1 MQTEPAGPGGTAV
14 NLAGEDALKGFV
26 LAAVILILAL
36 GNFVALLDLTI
47 TNVLVPHLAGAFGAS
62 PSDATW
68 VITGYGI
75 AEAITVPLTGW
86 LAARFG
92 PVRIFVL
99 GLVGF
104 GIFSLLCG
112 LAPSLNALI
121 LFRVA
126 LGVCGGPL
134 IPLSQTLLIKLVPK
148 RHANL
153 ALSVWALTTILAP
166 ALGPVLGGLIGD
178 NLDWQWAFYFKVPLS
193 FIIGFFAWR
202 ILARHE
208 TPTQKVPMDYVGL
221 ALLVTWVGALQIMLG
236 NGQDADWFNSG
247 FIVTLLIVTLICFV
261 VFVIWEVTDQHP
273 IVDLRVFRN
282 RAFSVSMVVI
292 ALAYG
297 VLFGC
302 IVLIPLWLQ
311 TSMGYT
317 STWAGIISAFMGL
330 SSVAMAPLIALLMP
344 RIDLRVL
351 VSTGLFM
358 AAAACMMYFSDDDQV
373 NFWQLMWP
381 QLLLGAALMLIMIP
395 LMEMSVSSLPPADT
409 AAGAGQFNFIRTLA
423 SAFAAAG
430 VVAFWNDQ
438 TVTDGAVLAAQL
450 QHPQTMLNAAAA
462 AGLGMP
468 RALTMLDLVTRGQSV
483 MLATNHTFLILAALM
498 TVTAGIVWIA
508 PKPPKSDGG
517 MKMAH

>member
-1 MQTEPAGPGGTAV
+1 MG
-14 NLAGEDALKGFV
+14 DAAELKGFA
-26 LAAVILILAL
+26 LASVILILAL
-36 GNFVALLDLTI
+36 GNFLALLDLTI
-47 TNVLVPHLAGAFGAS
+47 TNVLVPHLAGAFGSS

-92 PVRIFVL
+92 PVRVFVL
-99 GLVGF
+99 GLAGF
-104 GIFSLLCG
+104 GFFSLLCG

-121 LFRVA
+121 LCRVA
-126 LGVCGGPL
+126 LGLCGGPL
-134 IPLSQTLLIKLVPK
+134 IPLSQTLLIRLVPK
-148 RHANL
+148 RRANAAL
-153 ALSVWALTTILAP
+153 AVWALTTILAP

-193 FIIGFFAWR
+193 AIIGFSAWR
-202 ILARHE
+202 VLQRYEA
-208 TPTQKVPMDYVGL
+208 PTAKVPMDYVGL
-221 ALLVTWVGALQIMLG
+221 ALLVTWVGALQVMLG

-247 FIVTLLIVTLICFV
+247 FIVTLLIVTILCFIF
-261 VFVIWEVTDQHP
+261 FVIWEVTDKHP

-317 STWAGIISAFMGL
+317 STWAGYISAFMGL
-330 SSVAMAPLIALLMP
+330 SSVAVAPLIAFMMP

-351 VSTGLFM
+351 VSAGLFI
-358 AAAACMMYFSDDDQV
+358 AAAACMMYSGYDDQV
-373 NFWQLMWP
+373 DFWQLMWP

-395 LMEMSVSSLPPADT
+395 LMEMSVRSLPPEDT

-423 SAFAAAG
+423 SAFAAAA

-438 TVTDGAVLAAQL
+438 TITDGAVLAAEL
-450 QHPQTMLNAAAA
+450 QHPQTVLDAAVAG
-462 AGLGMP
+462 GLGTH
-468 RALTMLDLVTRGQSV
+468 RALAMLDLMTQGQSV
-483 MLATNHTFLILAALM
+483 MLATNYTFLILAALM
-498 TVTAGIVWIA
+498 TVTAAIVWIA
-508 PKPPKSDGG
+508 PKPPRSGG
-517 MKMAH
+517 SLPMAH

>member
-1 MQTEPAGPGGTAV
+1 MRNNATGPGGKAV
-14 NLAGEDALKGFV
+14 NMADEKELKGLV
-26 LAAVILILAL
+26 LVSVILILAL
-36 GNFVALLDLTI
+36 GNFLALLDLTI
-47 TNVLVPHLAGAFGAS
+47 TNVLVPHLAGAFGSS

-92 PVRIFVL
+92 PVRVFVL

-121 LFRVA
+121 LCRVA

-148 RHANL
+148 RHANA

-193 FIIGFFAWR
+193 AIIGFFAWR
-202 ILARHE
+202 ILAPYE
-208 TPTQKVPMDYVGL
+208 APTEKVPMDYVGL
-221 ALLVTWVGALQIMLG
+221 ALLVTWVGALQVMLG

-247 FIVTLLIVTLICFV
+247 FIVTLLIVTIICFI
-261 VFVIWEVTDQHP
+261 VFVIWEVTDKHP

-317 STWAGIISAFMGL
+317 STWAGYISAFMGL
-330 SSVAMAPLIALLMP
+330 SSVAVAPLIAFLMP

-351 VSTGLFM
+351 VSVGLFI
-358 AAAACMMYFSDDDQV
+358 AAAACMMYFGYDDQV
-373 NFWQLMWP
+373 DFWQLMWP

-395 LMEMSVSSLPPADT
+395 LMEMSVRSLPPEDT

-423 SAFAAAG
+423 SAFAAAA
-430 VVAFWNDQ
+430 VVAYWNDQ
-438 TVTDGAVLAAQL
+438 TITDRAVLAAEL
-450 QHPQTMLNAAAA
+450 QHPQAVLHAAA
-462 AGLGMP
+462 AGGMGTH
-468 RALTMLDLVTRGQSV
+468 RALSMLDLMTQGQSV

-498 TVTAGIVWIA
+498 TATAAIVWLA
-508 PKPPKSDGG
+508 PKPPRSDGS
-517 MKMAH
+517 MPMAH

>member
-1 MQTEPAGPGGTAV
+1 MRNNSTGSGGSAV
-14 NLAGEDALKGFV
+14 NMGDAAELKGFA
-26 LAAVILILAL
+26 LASVILILAL
-36 GNFVALLDLTI
+36 GNFLALLDLTI
-47 TNVLVPHLAGAFGAS
+47 TNVLVPHLAGAFGSS

-92 PVRIFVL
+92 PVRVFVL
-99 GLVGF
+99 GLAGF
-104 GIFSLLCG
+104 GFFSLLCG

-121 LFRVA
+121 LCRVA
-126 LGVCGGPL
+126 LGLCGGPL
-134 IPLSQTLLIKLVPK
+134 IPLSQTLLIRLVPK
-148 RHANL
+148 RRANAAL
-153 ALSVWALTTILAP
+153 AVWALTTILAP

-193 FIIGFFAWR
+193 AIIGFSAWR
-202 ILARHE
+202 VLQRYEA
-208 TPTQKVPMDYVGL
+208 PTAKVPMDYVGL
-221 ALLVTWVGALQIMLG
+221 ALLVTWVGALQVMLG

-247 FIVTLLIVTLICFV
+247 FIVTLLIVTILCFIF
-261 VFVIWEVTDQHP
+261 FVIWEVTDKHP

-317 STWAGIISAFMGL
+317 STWAGYISAFMGL
-330 SSVAMAPLIALLMP
+330 SSVAVAPLIAFMMP

-351 VSTGLFM
+351 VSAGLFI
-358 AAAACMMYFSDDDQV
+358 AAAACMMYSGYDDQV
-373 NFWQLMWP
+373 DFWQLMWP

-395 LMEMSVSSLPPADT
+395 LMEMSVRSLPPEDT

-423 SAFAAAG
+423 SAFAAAA

-438 TVTDGAVLAAQL
+438 TITDGAVLAAEL
-450 QHPQTMLNAAAA
+450 QRAAW
-462 AGLGMP
+462 G
-468 RALTMLDLVTRGQSV
+468 R
-483 MLATNHTFLILAALM
+483 
-498 TVTAGIVWIA
+498 IA
-508 PKPPKSDGG
+508 RLRCSIS
-517 MKMAH
+517 